1 MYDEPVIEPKEL
13 IDRRS
18 PKRLRPG
25 SPMRALAAAVPAL
38 GAVFWFSAL
47 LGVGPMDEHEAAGLL
62 VTIVAFVLWHL
73 TVGRTVLPR

>member
-1 MYDEPVIEPKEL
+1 MYDEPVIESKEL

-47 LGVGPMDEHEAAGLL
+47 LGVGPMDGHEAAGLL
-62 VTIVAFVLWHL
+62 VTVAAFGLWL
-73 TVGRTVLPR
+73 VTLGRTVVPR